1 MSLKNDSHKNGI
13 NTRNTKNN
21 TNHATK
27 GSTTTKGGKNNNKG
41 TQAPRGNT
49 PALQAS
55 DIRNLVQNHGR
66 TQVGGHELALQAPSW
81 NDSALQAIINDPKFT
96 AKAKGS
102 STADGKLTYELHGQ
116 GKTVNIIIG
125 GNYQ

>member
-1 MSLKNDSHKNGI
+1 MSLKNDSHKNGA
-13 NTRNTKNN
+13 NTGNTKNS

-27 GSTTTKGGKNNNKG
+27 GGATPKGGKNNNKSA
-41 TQAPRGNT
+41 QATRGNA

-66 TQVGGHELALQAPSW
+66 AQVRGQELALQTPSW

-96 AKAKGS
+96 ARAKGQ
-102 STADGKLTYELHGQ
+102 STADGKLTYELHGH
-116 GKTVNIIIG
+116 GKTVNVIIG
-125 GNYQ
+125 GNH